1 MKENESITC
10 RVEKLRGYMKKKK
23 LDAFI
28 IPSNDPHMSEYT
40 PAHWQCRQ
48 WISGFNGSAGTAVVT
63 LEKAALWTDS
73 RYFLAA
79 GQQLEGTPF
88 TLMKDGLPDT
98 PSIGG
103 WRKRSAKTPK
113 RV

>member
-48 WISGFNGSAGTAVVT
+48 WISGFNGSA
-63 LEKAALWTDS
+63 
-73 RYFLAA
+73 
-79 GQQLEGTPF
+79 
-88 TLMKDGLPDT
+88 
-98 PSIGG
+98 
-103 WRKRSAKTPK
+103 
-113 RV
+113 

>member
-98 PSIGG
+98 PSIGT
-103 WRKRSAKTPK
+103 WLAETLS
-113 RV
+113 